1 MKSQKPKLFRWAL
14 WWGLGIMVVCLAVIV
29 FDGITTMGSSSNDD
43 AGSPIMDYLYMIIYQ
58 FGIWPMVIFIGVI
71 APIYEELVFRLWGN
85 GKNWTGYTSVALM
98 ALFSMGI
105 AWWVAPIILAVGIA
119 IMIVYRSDRTK
130 RLFSLM
136 LFSSLAFAL
145 IHIGNYDSSQNLP
158 MFLVAVLH
166 KFGMGLIASYLVIN
180 HNLLWS
186 IGLHLLNNGIL
197 AMLLGVNFNVVA
209 KETTVIEREDFRITM
224 QPVLTKSQD

>member
-1 MKSQKPKLFRWAL
+1 
-14 WWGLGIMVVCLAVIV
+14 
-29 FDGITTMGSSSNDD
+29 
-43 AGSPIMDYLYMIIYQ
+43 MDYLYMIIYQ